1 MSWLRPIPLL
11 IAGLTALVPRVSWVR
26 RPVPPSRVAVETFIT
41 ALAIIA
47 LIWLGWVALWLLEH
61 RW

>member
-41 ALAIIA
+41 AFAGISLAWPA
-47 LIWLGWVALWLLEH
+47 WVALWMFE
-61 RW
+61 